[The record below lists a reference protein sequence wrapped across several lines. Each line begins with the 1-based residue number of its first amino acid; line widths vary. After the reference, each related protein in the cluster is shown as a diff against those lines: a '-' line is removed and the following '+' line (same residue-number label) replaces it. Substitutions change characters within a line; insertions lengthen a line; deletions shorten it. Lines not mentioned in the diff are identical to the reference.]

1 MGIAFCREIGSVDS
15 KRSERLVLK
24 PIDRILNKALAGGR
38 IDVEECI
45 TLYESDQIEKMGHV
59 ANQIMLKWHP
69 EPVTT
74 FVIGRNVNYTN
85 ICDVYCRFCAFYRPP
100 GSSEGYVLPDEVI
113 FRKIQ
118 ETVDVGGTE
127 ILMQGGTNPNLP
139 FSYYT
144 NLLREIKKRF
154 PQITMHSF
162 SPAEI
167 RKMQEVSGGLTL
179 EEVIREIRDAG
190 LDSLPGGGAEILDD
204 RTRRKISRLK
214 GSWRDWMDVMQTAH
228 KLGMHTTGTM
238 VIGFG
243 ESMEERALHLLRI
256 RDAQDDVIHQKL
268 PTPGFLAF
276 ISWTFQPDNT
286 NLKAEKLG
294 ADEYLKNVAIS
305 RIFLDNIPNFQSS
318 WVTMGPEV
326 GKLSLHYGCND
337 FGSTMIEE
345 NVVSAAGTTHK
356 VNIGSTLRI
365 IREAGKI
372 PAQRNTKYEILRIF
386 TDENE
391 RVENDFVMQN

>member
-1 MGIAFCREIGSVDS
+1 M
-15 KRSERLVLK
+15 K
-24 PIDRILNKALAGGR
+24 PIDRILNKAQAGGR

-45 TLYESDQIEKMGHV
+45 TLFESDQIEKIGDT
-59 ANQIMLKWHP
+59 ANQIMKKWHP
-69 EPVTT
+69 DPITT
-74 FVIGRNVNYTN
+74 FVIGRNINYTN

-100 GSSEGYVLPDEVI
+100 GSKEGYVLPDETI
-113 FRKIQ
+113 FQKIQ
-118 ETVDVGGTE
+118 ETLDVDGTE

-144 NLLREIKKRF
+144 NILKEIKKRF
-154 PQITMHSF
+154 DITMHSF

-167 RKMQEVSGGLTL
+167 MKMKDVSGGLSL
-179 EEVIREIRDAG
+179 EEIVRQLHEAG

-204 RTRRKISRLK
+204 RTRRKISKLK

-243 ESMEERALHLLRI
+243 ESMEERALHMLRI
-256 RDAQDDVIHQKL
+256 RDAQDDVLLQKL
-268 PTPGFLAF
+268 NTPGFLAF
-276 ISWTFQPDNT
+276 IPWTFQPDNT
-286 NLKAEKLG
+286 NMKAEKVTPE
-294 ADEYLKNVAIS
+294 EYLKTLAIS
-305 RIFLDNIPNFQSS
+305 RIMLDNVPNFQSS

-326 GKLSLHYGCND
+326 GKQTLSYGCND

-356 VNIGSTLRI
+356 VNVSSTLDI
-365 IREAGKI
+365 IRQAGKI
-372 PAQRNTKYEILRIF
+372 PAQRNTKYQILRVF
-386 TDENE
+386 DDENVKID
-391 RVENDFVMQN
+391 RDFVMQN

>member
-1 MGIAFCREIGSVDS
+1 MSS
-15 KRSERLVLK
+15 
-24 PIDRILNKALAGGR
+24 IDRILDSALAGNR
-38 IDVEECI
+38 ISLEDCI
-45 TLYESDQIEKMGHV
+45 ELYESDQIEKMGHV
-59 ANQIMLKWHP
+59 ANQIMLRHHP
-69 EPVTT
+69 EPIAT
-74 FVIGRNVNYTN
+74 FVIGRNINYTN
-85 ICDVYCRFCAFYRPP
+85 ICDVYCRFCAFYRQP
-100 GSSEGYVLPDEVI
+100 GSKEGYVLPDETI
-113 FRKIQ
+113 FSKIQ
-118 ETVDVGGTE
+118 ETLDVGGTE
-127 ILMQGGTNPNLP
+127 ILMQGGTNPDLP
-139 FSYYT
+139 FTYYT

-154 PQITMHSF
+154 TIQMHSF

-167 RKMQEVSGGLTL
+167 MKMKEVSGGLTL
-179 EEVIREIRDAG
+179 EEVLRELHAAG

-228 KLGMHTTGTM
+228 KIGMHTTGTM

-256 RDAQDDVIHQKL
+256 RDAQDECIANNYK
-268 PTPGFLAF
+268 TPGFLAF
-276 ISWTFQPDNT
+276 ISWLFQPDNT

-294 ADEYLKNVAIS
+294 PQDYLKNVAIS
-305 RIFLDNIPNFQSS
+305 RIMLDNIPNFQSS

-326 GKLSLHYGCND
+326 GKQSLHFGCND

-356 VNIGSTLRI
+356 VNISSTLEI

-372 PAQRNTKYEILRIF
+372 PAQRNTKYEILRVF
-386 TDENE
+386 DDVNE
-391 RVENDFVMQN
+391 KIENDFMMQN

>member
-1 MGIAFCREIGSVDS
+1 MSS
-15 KRSERLVLK
+15 
-24 PIDRILNKALAGGR
+24 IDRILDSVLAGGR
-38 IDVEECI
+38 LSVEDCI
-45 TLYESDQIEKMGHV
+45 TLYESDQIEKMGHA
-59 ANQIMLKWHP
+59 ANQIMLKHHP

-74 FVIGRNVNYTN
+74 FVIGRNINYTN
-85 ICDVYCRFCAFYRPP
+85 ICDVFCRFCAFYRAP
-100 GSSEGYVLPDEVI
+100 GSPEGYVLPDEVI
-113 FRKIQ
+113 FQKIQ
-118 ETVDVGGTE
+118 ETINVGGTE
-127 ILMQGGTNPNLP
+127 ILMQGGVNPELS

-154 PQITMHSF
+154 PDITMHSF

-167 RKMQEVSGGLTL
+167 MKMKELSGLSL
-179 EEVIREIRDAG
+179 EEVIRALHEAG
-190 LDSLPGGGAEILDD
+190 LDSLPGGGGEILDD

-214 GSWRDWMDVMQTAH
+214 GSWRDWMDVMHAAH
-228 KLGMHTTGTM
+228 KVGMHTTGTM

-243 ESMEERALHLLRI
+243 ESYEERALHFLRI
-256 RDAQDDVIHQKL
+256 REQQDLSLASGFPV
-268 PTPGFLAF
+268 PGFLAF
-276 ISWTFQPDNT
+276 ISWTFQPENT

-294 ADEYLKNVAIS
+294 AEDYLKNVAIS
-305 RIFLDNIPNFQSS
+305 RLMLDNIKNFQSS

-356 VNIGSTLRI
+356 VNISSTLQL

-372 PAQRNTKYEILRIF
+372 PAQRNTKYEILRMF
-386 TDENE
+386 DDETVQ
-391 RVENDFVMQN
+391 VENDFIMQN